1 LSGPTEQVRG
11 LDGSPLDNKLQK
23 SRHLIGGFEI
33 DATNRLQLNVEG
45 YYKDFPRLITVNRNK
60 LDSSEPNYIEEE
72 GEAYGVDF
80 SAKYEMPRVYVW
92 ATYSYGFVNRFDGE
106 QTYPTIF
113 DRRHNMNFLATYDL
127 DTDGSWQASARWNFG
142 SGFPFTRTQGFYNY
156 QSFCQ

>member
-1 LSGPTEQVRG
+1 
-11 LDGSPLDNKLQK
+11 
-23 SRHLIGGFEI
+23 
-33 DATNRLQLNVEG
+33 LNVEG

-156 QSFCQ
+156 QSFLDGVGSSYETNNPEQVGILYSDDRNDGRLPYYQIE